1 VLRAFT
7 GGDGDGFIIDMF
19 SDLMMK
25 LQSAEEDSLKQ
36 MDTELVLDA
45 VSVALTKWSGVLLR
59 NALSIDVKEVGQQDN
74 RKFKRKCEAR
84 AFQASK
90 IPRAGD
96 RFSPGAIGGPTRVRI
111 NY

>member
-1 VLRAFT
+1 LIKVLRAFT

-19 SDLMMK
+19 SDLMKK

-45 VSVALTKWSGVLLR
+45 VSVALTKWSGVLSSPMAAGADEDELRIVLR
-59 NALSIDVKEVGQQDN
+59 NALSIDVEEVGQQDN

-84 AFQASK
+84 AF
-90 IPRAGD
+90 
-96 RFSPGAIGGPTRVRI
+96 
-111 NY
+111 